1 MEFVELALKYMIEIY
16 KQNYFSMKTVI
27 LNNGIEMPI
36 LGYGVWQIT
45 PEKCEYYVSE
55 ALKAGYRLID
65 TAQAYYN
72 EEGVGAA
79 ISNSGIPRSEIFITT
94 KVWISNAGDEKAA
107 ISIDESLR
115 KLRTDYID
123 LLLIHQPFGDYYGT
137 YRAME
142 KAYEA
147 GKVRAIGLSNF
158 YDSRFVDLAENMDI
172 KPAVVQLETHV
183 FSQQVKM
190 RHLAEK
196 YGTHIMAW
204 SPLARGMNGLFTNE
218 TLKAIGEKYGKDNAQ
233 VCLKFLTDEGIIVL
247 PQSTRTERM
256 ASNLAIDDFSLS
268 ETDKEL
274 IRNMDTG
281 KALAADFNDPELA
294 EYLLTYD
301 KNFNPQNK

>member
-1 MEFVELALKYMIEIY
+1 
-16 KQNYFSMKTVI
+16 MKTVI

-115 KLRTDYID
+115 KLRADYID

-233 VCLKFLTDEGIIVL
+233 VCLKFLTDEGIVVL

-281 KALAADFNDPELA
+281 KALAADFNDLELA

>member
-1 MEFVELALKYMIEIY
+1 
-16 KQNYFSMKTVI
+16 MKTVI
-27 LNNGIEMPI
+27 LNNGIEMP
-36 LGYGVWQIT
+36 LMGYGIWQIA
-45 PEKCEYYVSE
+45 PEKCEHYVSE

-79 ISNSGIPRSEIFITT
+79 ISNSGIPRSEM
-94 KVWISNAGDEKAA
+94 
-107 ISIDESLR
+107 
-115 KLRTDYID
+115 
-123 LLLIHQPFGDYYGT
+123 LIHQPFGDYYGT

-158 YDSRFVDLAENMDI
+158 YDARFVDLVENMDI

-183 FSQQVKM
+183 FSQQLKM

-218 TLKAIGEKYGKDNAQ
+218 TLKTIGEKYGKDNAQ

-274 IRNMDTG
+274 IRKMDTG

-301 KNFNPQNK
+301 KNFNPQN